1 MTHGS
6 GPAYGAAPPP
16 AATPPHRMSA
26 RALPWLA
33 LALGLVLA
41 CAGFGWAALATPA
54 GSVPPTVVA
63 PAPPPESA
71 PSPVAAALDEHLPAP
86 DPEGRIPAGVYA
98 PGPPRVVLVS

>member
-6 GPAYGAAPPP
+6 GPD
-16 AATPPHRMSA
+16 PPHRMSA

-71 PSPVAAALDEHLPAP
+71 PSLVATALISCGGTV
-86 DPEGRIPAGVYA
+86 DPRL
-98 PGPPRVVLVS
+98 RHDTDKVVVVAVPEPSRA